1 MLSRY
6 LVPNLLFLLVWQIA
20 PAQAGGAPVATDAEK
35 LDVQVIVKQAV
46 ANFKERESLPK
57 DYTYLE
63 TVKAED
69 SSLKHGHSVDV
80 YEVIEIGGHG
90 FRRHL
95 AQDGKKI
102 AHEEKRD
109 DADRE
114 KLLAVQHKILEEQ
127 IRPGHT
133 RESLATAVR
142 KIMEDSGLKDWQPQL
157 VAPMN
162 L

>member
-1 MLSRY
+1 M
-6 LVPNLLFLLVWQIA
+6 
-20 PAQAGGAPVATDAEK
+20 
-35 LDVQVIVKQAV
+35 QVIVKQAV

-102 AHEEKRD
+102 AHEQEIVRPLLSTLLGGRD
-109 DADRE
+109 HGD
-114 KLLAVQHKILEEQ
+114 
-127 IRPGHT
+127 
-133 RESLATAVR
+133 
-142 KIMEDSGLKDWQPQL
+142 QL
-157 VAPMN
+157 P
-162 L
+162 